1 MPAKLPKIDAV
12 TANKLILLGQ
22 QIKAH
27 RKQQK
32 ISAIATSEAA
42 GLSRVTLY
50 RIEKG
55 ESSVAMAAYLQVIAV
70 LGMEFTLTLS
80 AAPPLE
86 ERQNEKKGWIPAR
99 IQVADYPQ
107 LKQLAW
113 QLHTKTELTLT
124 ETLSLYERNWRHL
137 DLQQINS
144 QERDLIDALC
154 IAFRK
159 GEPLV

>member
-1 MPAKLPKIDAV
+1 
-12 TANKLILLGQ
+12 
-22 QIKAH
+22 
-27 RKQQK
+27 
-32 ISAIATSEAA
+32 
-42 GLSRVTLY
+42 
-50 RIEKG
+50 
-55 ESSVAMAAYLQVIAV
+55 MAAYLQVIAV
-70 LGMEFTLTLS
+70 LGMEFTLALP
-80 AAPPLE
+80 ADLPLE
-86 ERQNEKKGWIPAR
+86 ERQNERKGWIPAR

-113 QLHTKTELTLT
+113 QLHTTTELTPT

-137 DLQQINS
+137 DLQQVDS

>member
-55 ESSVAMAAYLQVIAV
+55 ESSVAMAAYL
-70 LGMEFTLTLS
+70 L
-80 AAPPLE
+80 
-86 ERQNEKKGWIPAR
+86 
-99 IQVADYPQ
+99 
-107 LKQLAW
+107 
-113 QLHTKTELTLT
+113 
-124 ETLSLYERNWRHL
+124 
-137 DLQQINS
+137 
-144 QERDLIDALC
+144 
-154 IAFRK
+154 
-159 GEPLV
+159 